1 LFVLA
6 LCGRARAQEDT
17 DAAAAAFD
25 EGARAFAARDYQ
37 RAARS
42 FEQAFALAPAGSAA
56 FNAGLAWQAAGEDGR
71 AADAYE
77 IALADTGLEAKERGV
92 ARARLASLEP
102 KLGLVVVT
110 GPAGALVSLAHAQ
123 RKPVPLRVHAA
134 PGVHQLQLQH
144 PSGAAEA
151 RQIEVAAGQTLEI
164 TFGAEPAPPAKPAAQ
179 PPLRPTAP
187 TRRAPPPAADQ
198 GTADPRP
205 WVGGALLGVAALSTG
220 AAIYLGVRTLDARDE
235 YLPQQTDDDLYE
247 RADDLRTATNVAWIG
262 AGVTAAAGVSILVW
276 SWAAPRKPTS
286 AATPSATLD
295 LARGGLAL
303 RGRY

>member
-6 LCGRARAQEDT
+6 LCGRAQAQDDT

-42 FEQAFALAPAGSAA
+42 FEQAFSLAPAGSAA
-56 FNAGLAWQAAGEDGR
+56 FNAGLAWQAAGEDAR

-77 IALADTGLEAKERGV
+77 AALADAGLQDKDRGV
-92 ARARLASLEP
+92 ARARLAALEP

-123 RKPVPLRVHAA
+123 RKPVPVRVHAV

-144 PSGAAEA
+144 PSGAGEA
-151 RQIEVAAGQTLEI
+151 RQIEVAAGQALEI
-164 TFGAEPAPPAKPAAQ
+164 TFAAEPAPPDAK
-179 PPLRPTAP
+179 PPLRPAAP
-187 TRRAPPPAADQ
+187 TRRARPPAVDQ
-198 GTADPRP
+198 DAADPRP

-235 YLPQQTDDDLYE
+235 YLPQQTDDDLYQQ
-247 RADDLRTATNVAWIG
+247 AVDLRTATNVAWIG
-262 AGVTAAAGVSILVW
+262 AGVTAATGVSILVW
-276 SWAAPRKPTS
+276 SWAAPREPAS
-286 AATPSATLD
+286 AAATLH
-295 LARGGLAL
+295 LARGGLTL